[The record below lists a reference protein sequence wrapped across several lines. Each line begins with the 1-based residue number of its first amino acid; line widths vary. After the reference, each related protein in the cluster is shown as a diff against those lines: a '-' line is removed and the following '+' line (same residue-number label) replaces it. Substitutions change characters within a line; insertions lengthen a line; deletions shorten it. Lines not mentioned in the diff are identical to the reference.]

1 MCKLA
6 LKPGCKRL
14 RTIKAQVRLAAGPQ
28 EPARRMETIS
38 HWFLNQGMRQ
48 RLLGLLLAPCSI
60 YKRLFWGPAFFLSKC
75 LKLPGLAASA
85 PLNYVIIVPLSE
97 NSQNFLKGSERLH
110 HLFSFVLALPPH
122 PSLTLLLNHP
132 PAYSI
137 IDLGTGL
144 YPSSQRRRFSKEAR
158 LDRQGGRVEKNKPRI
173 QSCTAQ
179 KQLNLVEP
187 LAP

>member
-1 MCKLA
+1 M
-6 LKPGCKRL
+6 PQNHQ
-14 RTIKAQVRLAAGPQ
+14 AQVCLAAGPQ
-28 EPARRMETIS
+28 EPTRQMETIS
-38 HWFLNQGMRQ
+38 HRFLNQGMRQ
-48 RLLGLLLAPCSI
+48 RLFGLLLAPCSI

-110 HLFSFVLALPPH
+110 HLLSFVLALPPTPISNTSAE
-122 PSLTLLLNHP
+122 PSP
-132 PAYSI
+132 SI
-137 IDLGTGL
+137 FHNRFGYRL
-144 YPSSQRRRFSKEAR
+144 YPSSQRGRFSKEAR
-158 LDRQGGRVEKNKPRI
+158 LDRQGGRAEKNKPRI